1 MLKYK
6 PRPGVVLTKMCG
18 VYFLIPL
25 RCVTEVCKGIQP
37 ISLIWMMFWRI
48 VEQGKPLEIFVNGY
62 QVISRKSE
70 QEILAEI
77 ESKCEEFCEQGY
89 MIRVSDEACGDA
101 PACPPADA

>member
-1 MLKYK
+1 MLNYK

-25 RCVTEVCKGIQP
+25 RSAAEFCEGIRP
-37 ISLIWMMFWRI
+37 ISPIWMMFWRI
-48 VEQGKPLEIFVNGY
+48 VEQGKPLKIFVNGY

-70 QEILAEI
+70 EEIMAEI

-89 MIRVSDEACGDA
+89 MLRSAEGAALCADFSDS
-101 PACPPADA
+101 P